1 MAPYRSV
8 LIVGGGTAGWLAAAY
23 LQRTLCGDPANP
35 VSIHLVESADIG
47 TIGVGEAT
55 VPTLR
60 QTLAV
65 LGIPETALFGQAD
78 ATLKNGVRFVGWR
91 NGGTASTDRYDH
103 PFDPPITLEGYSTMV
118 HWLNLKQRGLV
129 SAPYSEC
136 GSVQTALFDPKL
148 SPKLMASGNYEA
160 PVPYAYHLD
169 AAKLAA
175 LLRDTA
181 VARGVHHTIGHVT
194 AVHTDDAGI
203 RSITLADGQT
213 LAADLFVDCSGFAS
227 LLIGKALDVPWVSY
241 ADHLLCDRAVA
252 CPLRHTVG
260 HTDTPQ
266 ALRPYT
272 TATAQAAGWAWEID
286 LQSRTG
292 TGYVYAS
299 AHCSDDQAVATLL
312 AHHKGQPR
320 LAEPRLLQMRI
331 GHRARVWE
339 KNCLSLGLASGF
351 IEPLESTGIYLVEH
365 ALQQFIDYLPGSD
378 NNTVSRA
385 KYNSLI
391 SDLYDELRDFIVMHY
406 SLSMRKDTPFWR
418 DATDPARI
426 PPNLAD
432 LLALWDEKL
441 PHTTDIN
448 RKMSLFGAN
457 NYFFILAGLNRLPS
471 AGIGQSRYIAP
482 ETSQRVL
489 AHVARIRAMAVAQSP
504 TMRDYAQKMHAAA
517 AHAPRLAGVG
527 AGLGAGVGVGA
538 EMGTSA
544 GAGKPGTPQLA

>member
-60 QTLAV
+60 QTLRV
-65 LGIPETALFGQAD
+65 LDIPETALFAQAD

-91 NGGTASTDRYDH
+91 NGGPPATDRYDH
-103 PFDPPITLEGYSTMV
+103 PFDPPLAMEGYSTMI

-129 SAPYSEC
+129 SAPYSAC
-136 GSVQTALFDPKL
+136 GSVQTALFDPML
-148 SPKLMASGNYEA
+148 SPKMMASPNYEA

-169 AAKLAA
+169 AIKLAGV
-175 LLRDTA
+175 LRDTA
-181 VARGVHHTIGHVT
+181 VARGVRHTIGNVT
-194 AVHTDDAGI
+194 TVQTDEAGI

-252 CPLRHTVG
+252 CPVQHTA
-260 HTDTPQ
+260 TPQ
-266 ALRPYT
+266 ALRSYT
-272 TATAQAAGWAWEID
+272 TATAQAAGWTWEID

-292 TGYVYAS
+292 TGYVYS
-299 AHCSDDQAVATLL
+299 SDHCSDDQAVATLL
-312 AHHKGQPR
+312 THHKGQPR
-320 LAEPRLLQMRI
+320 MAEPRLLKMRI

-365 ALQQFIDYLPGSD
+365 ALQQFIDYLPSSD
-378 NNTVSRA
+378 NNTVGRA

-406 SLSMRKDTPFWR
+406 SLSMRQDTQFWC
-418 DATDPARI
+418 DATSPERI
-426 PPNLAD
+426 PASLAT
-432 LLALWDEKL
+432 LLALWDEKV

-482 ETSQRVL
+482 AASQRVL
-489 AHVARIRAMAVAQSP
+489 AHVARIRSMAVAQSP
-504 TMRDYAQKMHAAA
+504 TMQDYAQKMRGAT
-517 AHAPRLAGVG
+517 AHAPKAATAQAGTQ
-527 AGLGAGVGVGA
+527 ATTQAA
-538 EMGTSA
+538 
-544 GAGKPGTPQLA
+544 